1 MESYDPA
8 TAAKVWQRVLSEPAK
23 QPQVQDLTPLI
34 VGEMTDEATYLAL
47 AKKFKD
53 SRSQLL
59 RQMAAEEKTHSAC
72 LRGICRLRS
81 GVPPQ
86 TRIPELLDAPAEVL
100 LRRCYSR
107 EMKRL
112 TQYRELNGDPEF
124 GEVFCRLAEQE
135 RKHCQ
140 QLLELLGTLRTP

>member
-1 MESYDPA
+1 MESYDSTA
-8 TAAKVWQRVLSEPAK
+8 AAKVWQRVFSEPAA
-23 QPQVQDLTPLI
+23 QTQDLTPLI
-34 VGEMTDEATYLAL
+34 AGEMTDEATYLSL
-47 AKKFKD
+47 AKRFKD

-72 LRGICRLRS
+72 LRGICRLRTGS
-81 GVPPQ
+81 PAQ
-86 TRIPELLDAPAEVL
+86 ARIPEPSDAPAEVL

-107 EMKRL
+107 EMKCL
-112 TQYRELNGDPEF
+112 AQYRELSSDPEF

-140 QLLELLGTLRTP
+140 QLLELLGTLRIP